1 MIKRVLRLKGFLLNK
16 KMRLFVL
23 NLFNLILMKRFIL
36 FFFSLLLFSCSSK
49 KDVIYYQD
57 IDNKEFSSLESI
69 NSHPRI
75 QINDILNISTAALNP
90 ESVLPFSFNTGE
102 SSSVQPRQVELLKL
116 TGYLVNS
123 DGEINF
129 PQLGKIE
136 VEGKTT
142 QEIQSLLEDKLSLYI
157 KNPTVNVRILNF
169 KFTIQGE
176 IRQPGTYEIIEENM
190 TLPQALGLAGDL
202 TINGRR
208 DNIMIYRQ
216 EGGQREVKRI
226 DLTQSDWMN
235 SDYFFI
241 KPNDIIYVEPNNP
254 KVKSAGF
261 VGNVGTLLS
270 IVSIIFSAV
279 VLLAR

>member
-1 MIKRVLRLKGFLLNK
+1 MIKRILRLKGFLLNK

-270 IVSIIFSAV
+270 VVSIIFSAV
-279 VLLAR
+279 LLLAR

>member
-1 MIKRVLRLKGFLLNK
+1 MK
-16 KMRLFVL
+16 KS
-23 NLFNLILMKRFIL
+23 I
-36 FFFSLLLFSCSSK
+36 LLLFSFVLLSCATRK
-49 KDVIYYQD
+49 EVVYYQD
-57 IDNKEFSSLESI
+57 IDSREFVSIESI
-69 NSHPRI
+69 NTHPKI
-75 QINDILNISTAALNP
+75 QINDILKISTSALNP
-90 ESVLPFSFNTGE
+90 ESVIPYNFNTGE
-102 SSSVQPRQVELLKL
+102 GSSVQANQVELLKL

-123 DGEINF
+123 EGEINF
-129 PQLGKIE
+129 PQLGKIK

-142 QEIQSLLEDKLSLYI
+142 QDIQDILEEKLSKFI
-157 KNPTVNVRILNF
+157 KSPTVNVRIINY
-169 KFTIQGE
+169 KFTVQGE
-176 IRQPGTYEIIEENM
+176 VRQPGTYEIIEENM

-270 IVSIIFSAV
+270 VVSIIFSAV

>member
-1 MIKRVLRLKGFLLNK
+1 MKQ
-16 KMRLFVL
+16 FVL
-23 NLFNLILMKRFIL
+23 LI
-36 FFFSLLLFSCSSK
+36 FSLLLFSCSSK
-49 KDVIYYQD
+49 KDIVYYQD
-57 IDNKEFSSLESI
+57 IDTRDFASIETI
-69 NSHPRI
+69 NSHPKI

-90 ESVLPFSFNTGE
+90 ESVLPYTFNTGNN
-102 SSSVQPRQVELLKL
+102 SSAQPRQVELLKL

-136 VEGKTT
+136 VKGKTT
-142 QEIQSLLEDKLSLYI
+142 QEIQSLLEEKLSLYI
-157 KNPTVNVRILNF
+157 KNPTVNVRIINF
-169 KFTIQGE
+169 KFTVQGE
-176 IRQPGTYEIIEENM
+176 VRQPGTYEIIEENM

-216 EGGQREVKRI
+216 EGNQREVKRI

-241 KPNDIIYVEPNNP
+241 KPNDIIYIEPNDP
-254 KVKSAGF
+254 RIKSAGF

-270 IVSIIFSAV
+270 VVSIIFSAV

>member
-1 MIKRVLRLKGFLLNK
+1 MIKRILRLKGFLLNK
-16 KMRLFVL
+16 KMRLFAL

-270 IVSIIFSAV
+270 VVSIIFSAV

>member
-1 MIKRVLRLKGFLLNK
+1 
-16 KMRLFVL
+16 
-23 NLFNLILMKRFIL
+23 MKRFIL

-270 IVSIIFSAV
+270 VVSIIFSAV

>member
-1 MIKRVLRLKGFLLNK
+1 MKQ
-16 KMRLFVL
+16 FVL
-23 NLFNLILMKRFIL
+23 FLFLISIL
-36 FFFSLLLFSCSSK
+36 SCSTRK
-49 KDVIYYQD
+49 EIVYYQD
-57 IDNKEFSSLESI
+57 IDSREFSSLESI
-69 NSHPRI
+69 NSHPKI

-102 SSSVQPRQVELLKL
+102 NTGTQPRQVELLKL

-123 DGEINF
+123 EGEINF

-142 QEIQSLLEDKLSLYI
+142 QEIQEILEEKLSVYI
-157 KNPTVNVRILNF
+157 KNPTVNVRIINY

-176 IRQPGTYEIIEENM
+176 VMQPGTFEIIEENM

-202 TINGRR
+202 TINGKR
-208 DNIMIYRQ
+208 DNILIYRQ
-216 EGGQREVKRI
+216 EGDKRKVKRI
-226 DLTQSDWMN
+226 DLTQTDWMN
-235 SDYFFI
+235 TEYFFI

-261 VGNVGTLLS
+261 VSNVGTLLS
-270 IVSIIFSAV
+270 VVSILFSAV

>member
-270 IVSIIFSAV
+270 VVSIIFSAV

>member
-16 KMRLFVL
+16 KMRLFAL

>member
-1 MIKRVLRLKGFLLNK
+1 MIKRILRLKGFLLNK

>member
-1 MIKRVLRLKGFLLNK
+1 
-16 KMRLFVL
+16 
-23 NLFNLILMKRFIL
+23 MKQFIL
-36 FFFSLLLFSCSSK
+36 LIFSLFLFSCSTK
-49 KDVIYYQD
+49 KDVLYYQD
-57 IDNKEFSSLESI
+57 IDTRDFVSIETI

-102 SSSVQPRQVELLKL
+102 GSSVQPRQVELLKL

-123 DGEINF
+123 EGEINF

-142 QEIQSLLEDKLSLYI
+142 QEIQEMLQEKLSVYI
-157 KNPTVNVRILNF
+157 KNPTVNVRLLNF

-216 EGGQREVKRI
+216 EGDQREVKRI

-241 KPNDIIYVEPNNP
+241 KPNDIIYIEPNNP

-270 IVSIIFSAV
+270 VVSIIFSAV

>member
-1 MIKRVLRLKGFLLNK
+1 MVLRLKGFLLNK
-16 KMRLFVL
+16 KLRLFVL
-23 NLFNLILMKRFIL
+23 NLFNLILMKQFVLLI
-36 FFFSLLLFSCSSK
+36 FSLLLFSCSSK
-49 KDVIYYQD
+49 KDIVYYQD
-57 IDNKEFSSLESI
+57 IDTRDFASIETI
-69 NSHPRI
+69 NSHPKI

-90 ESVLPFSFNTGE
+90 ESVLPYTFNTGNN
-102 SSSVQPRQVELLKL
+102 SSAQPRQVELLKL

-136 VEGKTT
+136 VKGKTT
-142 QEIQSLLEDKLSLYI
+142 QEIQSLLEEKLSLYI
-157 KNPTVNVRILNF
+157 KNPTVNVRIINY
-169 KFTIQGE
+169 KFTVQGE
-176 IRQPGTYEIIEENM
+176 VRQPGTYEIIEENM

-216 EGGQREVKRI
+216 EGNQREVKRI

-241 KPNDIIYVEPNNP
+241 KPNDIIYIEPNDP
-254 KVKSAGF
+254 RIKSAGF

-270 IVSIIFSAV
+270 VVSIIFSAV

>member
-1 MIKRVLRLKGFLLNK
+1 MKKIILL
-16 KMRLFVL
+16 
-23 NLFNLILMKRFIL
+23 
-36 FFFSLLLFSCSSK
+36 FFSLMLLACSSR
-49 KDVIYYQD
+49 KDIVYYQD
-57 IDNKEFSSLESI
+57 IDNMDFSSVEEI
-69 NSHPRI
+69 NSHPKI

-90 ESVLPFSFNTGE
+90 ESVIPFSFNTGE
-102 SSSVQPRQVELLKL
+102 NNNQNRQVELLKL

-123 DGEINF
+123 EGEINF
-129 PQLGKIE
+129 PQLGKIN
-136 VEGKTT
+136 VKGKTT
-142 QEIQSLLEDKLSLYI
+142 QEVQSILEKKLSVYI
-157 KNPTVNVRILNF
+157 KDPTVNVRIINY

-176 IRQPGTYEIIEENM
+176 VKQPGTFEVIEENI

-208 DNIMIYRQ
+208 DNILIYRQ
-216 EGGQREVKRI
+216 EGGERDIKRI

-270 IVSIIFSAV
+270 VVSILFSTI
-279 VLLAR
+279 VLLVR

>member
-36 FFFSLLLFSCSSK
+36 LIFSLLLFSCSTK

-270 IVSIIFSAV
+270 VVSIIFSAV

>member
-1 MIKRVLRLKGFLLNK
+1 
-16 KMRLFVL
+16 
-23 NLFNLILMKRFIL
+23 MKQFIL
-36 FFFSLLLFSCSSK
+36 LIFSLLLFSCSSK
-49 KDVIYYQD
+49 KDIVYYQD
-57 IDNKEFSSLESI
+57 IETRDFASIETI
-69 NSHPRI
+69 NSHPKI

-90 ESVLPFSFNTGE
+90 ESVLPYTFNTGNN
-102 SSSVQPRQVELLKL
+102 SSVQPRQVELLKL

-136 VEGKTT
+136 VKGKTT
-142 QEIQSLLEDKLSLYI
+142 QEIQSLLEEKLSLYI
-157 KNPTVNVRILNF
+157 KNPTVNVRIINY
-169 KFTIQGE
+169 KFTVQGE
-176 IRQPGTYEIIEENM
+176 VRQPGTYEIIEENM

-216 EGGQREVKRI
+216 EGNQREVKRI

-241 KPNDIIYVEPNNP
+241 KPNDIIYIEPNDP
-254 KVKSAGF
+254 RIKSAGF

-270 IVSIIFSAV
+270 VVSIIFSAV

>member
-1 MIKRVLRLKGFLLNK
+1 MIKRILRLKGFLLNK

-129 PQLGKIE
+129 PQLGKIK

-270 IVSIIFSAV
+270 VVSIIFSAV
-279 VLLAR
+279 LLLAR